1 MHNETHILEIR
12 VNDEFTLNAG
22 WWEESL
28 WSDGVACRIIHPPE
42 QTMYDQVLH
51 YLETSSKDAKNPPR
65 SSLDFG
71 EVAIATMAV
80 CIRWGSYFSVLT
92 DNTKPIWPMTE
103 QKEISFID
111 DDEMARINIE
121 SSAALAQ
128 WIDLMRADDKLYR
141 KLVKVAVRQLPM
153 PLDHIDSTVHHK
165 LYRIIGM
172 INSTRSRRNFI
183 DGMAEYFG
191 QGWIARERD
200 PIAANPTRALANR
213 IINTFWRNK
222 SSIESIHAGKSVVR
236 PLLQRRITPEQEQ
249 ALVRTTTEWFVP
261 SLHAVYNVINKR
273 SEDSW
278 FDQVLALSLGAFRP
292 PDTWSMHEYTCE
304 VVLLGAEPL

>member
-1 MHNETHILEIR
+1 MQNETHILEIR
-12 VNDEFTLNAG
+12 VNDELTLNAG

-28 WSDGVACRIIHPPE
+28 WGDGVACRIIHPPE
-42 QTMYDQVLH
+42 QTMYDQILC
-51 YLETSSKDAKNPPR
+51 YLETSSKAAKSPPR
-65 SSLDFG
+65 SNLDFG

-80 CIRWGSYFSVLT
+80 CIRWGSYFAVLT
-92 DNTKPIWPMTE
+92 DNTKPIWPVTE
-103 QKEISFID
+103 QKERSFID

-141 KLVKVAVRQLPM
+141 KLVKAAVQQLPM
-153 PLDHIDSTVHHK
+153 PVGHIDSTVHRK

-172 INSTRSRRNFI
+172 INSARSRRNLI
-183 DGMAEYFG
+183 DGMTEYFG
-191 QGWIARERD
+191 QEWIARERELVI
-200 PIAANPTRALANR
+200 PNPTRAIANG

-222 SSIESIHAGKSVVR
+222 SSIEDIHAGKAVAR
-236 PLLQRRITPEQEQ
+236 PLMQRRITPFQEQ
-249 ALVRTTTEWFVP
+249 TLVLETAEWFVP
-261 SLHAVYNVINKR
+261 SLHAVYNVINKH

-292 PDTWSMHEYTCE
+292 PEN
-304 VVLLGAEPL
+304 